1 MKKNI
6 KTIIKTIILFLIWIA
21 IFLWQPMIAYYGSF
35 LIIAYILFA
44 KRYIVFA
51 MQGNKAHKIK
61 NFDYALN
68 RYRKCVQVSG
78 AKGVVINNYLI
89 MELKYGDAERAM
101 KYIDNNINNK
111 KFDSTTK
118 YSMKVGK
125 SIALWKQHRMYDAL
139 SNLKGLLKKEESTY
153 AYETLTSLLLINGS
167 YEEALNYTK
176 MGLKYNNDSNIL
188 LSNEA
193 ECYYKLENYEKA
205 EELFA
210 PLIESNV
217 NFAEPYYYTGILC
230 AKREENER
238 AMELLEKVIDCNDSL
253 LTTISKDKAQ
263 NILSDLYER

>member
-6 KTIIKTIILFLIWIA
+6 KGIIMPIILFAIWII
-21 IFLWQPMIAYYGSF
+21 IFMWQPMIAYYGFF
-35 LIIAYILFA
+35 LIVAYLLIA

-51 MQGNKAHKIK
+51 MQGSKAYKIK
-61 NFDYALN
+61 NYEYALN

-78 AKGVVINNYLI
+78 AKGVVINSYLI

-101 KYIDNNINNK
+101 KYIDKNMNNK
-111 KFDSTTK
+111 KFDSATK
-118 YSMKVGK
+118 YNMTVGK

-139 SNLKGLLKKEESTY
+139 SNLKDLIKKEESTY

-167 YEEALNYTK
+167 YEEALKYTE

-188 LSNEA
+188 RSNEA

-210 PLIESNV
+210 PLIESNI